1 MSNRGGIETFKVY
14 ARLGRNARR
23 GKKGDDKMKRTIN
36 EYEFLRTFEEWT
48 ANDRNTQFSREALI
62 EIFDYLEAYEE
73 DTGEEVELDVVAI
86 CCSFTEYDSLR
97 EAASMYDIDLNDYP
111 NDDQDDD
118 LLDELNSYV
127 YVFRVGDTERVILQ
141 Q

>member
-1 MSNRGGIETFKVY
+1 
-14 ARLGRNARR
+14 
-23 GKKGDDKMKRTIN
+23 MKRTIN

-73 DTGEEVELDVVAI
+73 DTGEEVELDVVGI

-127 YVFRVGDTERVILQ
+127 YERVILQ